1 LDINQAALGSG
12 GANSARP
19 FYAEYPNYGVIN
31 QIQSVGTSDYNGLQ
45 ATLRVASWHGITSQV
60 AYTWAHSLDEASQIY
75 LYNPQNSL
83 CFKCDYGNSDF
94 DVRNTAVTYV
104 TYMLPNAAHG
114 PKLLT
119 NGWQVN
125 SLLSFHG
132 GQPFSIF
139 SSNSGGSG
147 TGEFAER
154 ANLNPGNAPY
164 AGVSHS
170 VVGSASTGYSVSWM
184 NPNAYSPSANGA
196 FGDSHRNDLHGPG
209 FSDVDFSV
217 FKNTKVGE
225 WVTTQFRVEMFNL
238 FNRLNLAAPGDG
250 FCTDSQSCAI
260 GTTIGANYGAPGIGA
275 GEPFNTQL
283 ALKIIF

>member
-1 LDINQAALGSG
+1 
-12 GANSARP
+12 
-19 FYAEYPNYGVIN
+19 
-31 QIQSVGTSDYNGLQ
+31 
-45 ATLRVASWHGITSQV
+45 
-60 AYTWAHSLDEASQIY
+60 
-75 LYNPQNSL
+75 
-83 CFKCDYGNSDF
+83 
-94 DVRNTAVTYV
+94 
-104 TYMLPNAAHG
+104 
-114 PKLLT
+114 LLT